1 MTPEKPLNDKTF
13 TNGGS
18 SRRVTILKQARGD
31 TLVPM
36 PDAHLVRQ
44 PGCFDQFRC
53 IGAECEDTCC
63 NGWGIP
69 VDVQT
74 YQKYQSPLDFRIAGK
89 TLSSLVEIN
98 PASSSSVDYAR
109 MRLQGTVCPA
119 LNEGFCSIQQ
129 ALGESYIPDLCS
141 TYPRVLN
148 MTGGTLEKSLHLSC
162 PEAARLVLKDP
173 EAMVLCESMEESP
186 PHRAGSL
193 SAVEGADETL
203 NRVRALM
210 IEVIRE
216 RSFPMWQRIVSL
228 GFAVDRIA
236 DVDTTRA
243 VKIMQNHVNA
253 FRRGLFQS
261 IFAEQQAAPAYQL
274 ETVLKLIV
282 TRLGA
287 DYTTPRF
294 LDCYK
299 DFMLGLAWTNESTM
313 EDLAARY
320 QLASE
325 EYFQPF
331 VRRHEHLLENH
342 LVNYIFR
349 TLFPYRRKRPNQTYV
364 VDTSRESMNNSFLLL
379 TAHYA
384 IVRTVLIGMAARH
397 KADLSIDHAV
407 KLVQSYSKAFM
418 HSNSFE
424 TVVIESLNKAEY
436 TTYRIAALM
445 MG

>member
-1 MTPEKPLNDKTF
+1 
-13 TNGGS
+13 
-18 SRRVTILKQARGD
+18 
-31 TLVPM
+31 
-36 PDAHLVRQ
+36 
-44 PGCFDQFRC
+44 
-53 IGAECEDTCC
+53 
-63 NGWGIP
+63 
-69 VDVQT
+69 
-74 YQKYQSPLDFRIAGK
+74 
-89 TLSSLVEIN
+89 
-98 PASSSSVDYAR
+98 
-109 MRLQGTVCPA
+109 
-119 LNEGFCSIQQ
+119 
-129 ALGESYIPDLCS
+129 
-141 TYPRVLN
+141 

-445 MG
+445 IG